1 MKKNQDAKEE
11 QVTLYRTADGA
22 VQVQCLLRDET
33 LWLTQKAIA
42 ELFGVETPAISK
54 HLANIYETDELQ
66 QAATLSILETVQI
79 EGTRE
84 VRRKLAYYNLD
95 AIIAVGYRVNS
106 YQATQFR
113 IWATRVLKEF
123 VVKGFVLDD
132 ERLKQGGKLFG
143 KDYFEELLE
152 RIREIRASE
161 RRFYQ
166 KITDIYA
173 LSADYDPNSP
183 ITQTFFAT
191 VQNKLHWAITGK
203 TAAETIHDS
212 ADASL
217 PHMGLTTWKR
227 APHGKVLKS
236 DVTIA
241 KNYLNETQIRS
252 LNRIVTAY
260 LDLAENRAE
269 RRIPT
274 NMADWESFL
283 NRFLSMAEY
292 PVLQDAGR
300 ISALEAKL
308 KAEAEYEVFRVRQD
322 REYVSDFDR
331 EVRRL
336 TGKDKPSRCQE
347 DQGKKE

>member
-1 MKKNQDAKEE
+1 MKKRNDDEGAREG

-42 ELFGVETPAISK
+42 ELFGVKVPAISK
-54 HLANIYETDELQ
+54 HLTNIFESGELDENRVV
-66 QAATLSILETVQI
+66 SILETTAADGKSYQ
-79 EGTRE
+79 TR
-84 VRRKLAYYNLD
+84 YYNLD

-113 IWATRVLKEF
+113 IWATRVLKEYMI
-123 VVKGFVLDD
+123 KGFVLDD

-143 KDYFEELLE
+143 VDYFEELLE

-183 ITQTFFAT
+183 ITKTFFAT

-217 PHMGLTTWKR
+217 PNMGLTTWKR
-227 APHGKVLKS
+227 APRGKVLKS

-241 KNYLNETQIRS
+241 KNYLNETQMRS
-252 LNRIVTAY
+252 LNRIVSAY

-269 RRIPT
+269 RRIPM
-274 NMADWESFL
+274 NMADWEAFL
-283 NRFLSMAEY
+283 NQFLDMAEY
-292 PVLQDAGR
+292 PVLQDSGR
-300 ISALEAKL
+300 VSALEAKL
-308 KAEAEYEVFRVRQD
+308 KAEAEYEVFRSRQD
-322 REYVSDFDR
+322 REFVSDFDR

-336 TGKDKPSRCQE
+336 TGKGDSGRQKG
-347 DQGKKE
+347 QGDEG

>member
-1 MKKNQDAKEE
+1 MKKRNDDEGAREG

-33 LWLTQKAIA
+33 LWLTQKAMG
-42 ELFGVETPAISK
+42 ELFGVKVPAISK
-54 HLANIYETDELQ
+54 HLTNIFESGELDENRVV
-66 QAATLSILETVQI
+66 SILETTAADGKPYQ
-79 EGTRE
+79 TR
-84 VRRKLAYYNLD
+84 YYNLD

-113 IWATRVLKEF
+113 IWATRVLKEYMI
-123 VVKGFVLDD
+123 KGFVLDD

-143 KDYFEELLE
+143 VDYFEELLE

-183 ITQTFFAT
+183 ITKTFFAT

-217 PHMGLTTWKR
+217 PNMGLTTWKR
-227 APHGKVLKS
+227 APRGKVLKS

-241 KNYLNETQIRS
+241 KNYLNETQMRS
-252 LNRIVTAY
+252 LNRIVSAY

-269 RRIPT
+269 RRIPM
-274 NMADWESFL
+274 NMADWEAFL
-283 NRFLSMAEY
+283 NQFLDMAEY
-292 PVLQDAGR
+292 PVLQDSGR
-300 ISALEAKL
+300 VSALEAKL
-308 KAEAEYEVFRVRQD
+308 KAEAEYEVFRSRQD
-322 REYVSDFDR
+322 REFVSDFDR

-336 TGKDKPSRCQE
+336 TGKGDSGRQKG
-347 DQGKKE
+347 QGDEG